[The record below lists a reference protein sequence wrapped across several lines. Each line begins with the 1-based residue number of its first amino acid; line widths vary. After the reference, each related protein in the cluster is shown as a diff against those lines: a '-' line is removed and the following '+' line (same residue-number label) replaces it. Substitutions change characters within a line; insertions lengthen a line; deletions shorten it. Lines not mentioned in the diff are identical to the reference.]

1 MIIYGVNESYLGDDA
16 ITISVHSTLDKAE
29 EAKEKYER
37 SSSKYTYWIEEFQ
50 LDLEK

>member
-16 ITISVHSTLDKAE
+16 ITISVHSTLDRAE
-29 EAKEKYER
+29 KAKEKYKRDSPE
-37 SSSKYTYWIEEFQ
+37 YTYWIEEFQ